1 MLVKYSVIPQQ
12 YDVFVKT
19 LSRSH
24 AMLYTRNALH
34 VLTID
39 PWFIWKPS
47 SLRMTTY
54 IKSFDCMCTLQTVTQ
69 ITTLTT
75 VYNSGSHLKNVVVQ
89 RSRGRLLYINNTHTK
104 FIHDMDIVYIDIYF
118 HLPVSPVSV
127 QFFWVRVIV
136 TNIIKLINL
145 ISIYSISITMNLT
158 LICL

>member
-19 LSRSH
+19 VSRSH
-24 AMLYTRNALH
+24 AMLYTQCFTRPHHWSL
-34 VLTID
+34 VYMKTI
-39 PWFIWKPS
+39 ITSKV
-47 SLRMTTY
+47 RMTTY

-69 ITTLTT
+69 ITT

-104 FIHDMDIVYIDIYF
+104 FIHDMDMIYINIYF

-136 TNIIKLINL
+136 TN
-145 ISIYSISITMNLT
+145 
-158 LICL
+158 